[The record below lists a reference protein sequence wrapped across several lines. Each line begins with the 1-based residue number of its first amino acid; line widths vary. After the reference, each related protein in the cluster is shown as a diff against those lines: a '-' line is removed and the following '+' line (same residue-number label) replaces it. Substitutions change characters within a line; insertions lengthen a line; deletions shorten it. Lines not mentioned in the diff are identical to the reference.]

1 LVSGEES
8 SSHAAYAESGWF
20 IYSISPFRMLWAVIQ
35 YRDKIR
41 AWVDVGYSTL
51 EDN

>member
-8 SSHAAYAESGWF
+8 SSHAAYDESGQF
-20 IYSISPFRMLWAVIQ
+20 IYSISPFRRLWAVIQ
-35 YRDKIR
+35 YGDKMR
-41 AWVDVGYSTL
+41 AWVDVGYSTV